1 MESVTFLFIHYFTLF
16 TGIFVLRPIIDW
28 VSLLSSLTHFS
39 IDTAPI
45 VNETELVL
53 LLKQCKSLTNLAIV
67 NAREVLISGGFLSSD
82 IDRKDI
88 RESLVHV
95 TSLNLSS
102 NSPYLSD
109 LLFNRIL
116 ECIPN
121 VQNLTLANINIL
133 SHSGIYKKY
142 YPESVKH
149 FNSPSV
155 LTLRNIV
162 RFVSERR
169 LYLKSLNF
177 YNSNISSVGFQEIG
191 GMDGLDLKSINVGK
205 CLDIGQEAIL
215 QFCQRQQNLVDIN
228 IDYCRKILM
237 DNPAT
242 CLSLFGT
249 WSKSLRHLSMK
260 GLSAPREMKNCFQ
273 QLDRL
278 KSLTVAECDIPSTHI
293 LEGLQYNVQHLSF
306 LNMNSLA
313 ISCPQSLVDLAPSL
327 SSLSHIE
334 LRNEHA
340 GVTDHVLQAII
351 KSCKNLS
358 VLILSNCTQ
367 LTDCGFIG
375 ISSED
380 TKAMSNTSVNFQ
392 RNEDATCNRIF
403 LGSKA
408 EGNTR
413 WCALCQIFK

>member
-1 MESVTFLFIHYFTLF
+1 MFIHYFILF

-67 NAREVLISGGFLSSD
+67 NAREVLISGGFLSCE

-169 LYLKSLNF
+169 FYLKSLNF

-191 GMDGLDLKSINVGK
+191 GMDGLNLKSINIGK
-205 CLDIGQEAIL
+205 CLDISQEAIL
-215 QFCQRQQNLVDIN
+215 QFCQRQLNLVDIN

-237 DNPAT
+237 DNPAIG
-242 CLSLFGT
+242 LSLFET

-260 GLSAPREMKNCFQ
+260 GLSAPRGMNDCFQ

-278 KSLTVAECDIPSTHI
+278 RSLTVAECDIPSRHI
-293 LEGLQYNVQHLSF
+293 LQGLQYNVQHLSF
-306 LNMNSLA
+306 LNMNSLG
-313 ISCPQSLVDLAPSL
+313 ISCPQSLVDLVPSL

-358 VLILSNCTQ
+358 VLILNNCTQ

-380 TKAMSNTSVNFQ
+380 SKTMSSSVGFHG
-392 RNEDATCNRIF
+392 NEDATSNRIF

-408 EGNTR
+408 EGR
-413 WCALCQIFK
+413 YF

>member
-1 MESVTFLFIHYFTLF
+1 MTFLFIHYFTLF

-116 ECIPN
+116 DCIPN

-215 QFCQRQQNLVDIN
+215 QFSQRQLNLVDIN
-228 IDYCRKILM
+228 
-237 DNPAT
+237 
-242 CLSLFGT
+242 
-249 WSKSLRHLSMK
+249 
-260 GLSAPREMKNCFQ
+260 
-273 QLDRL
+273 
-278 KSLTVAECDIPSTHI
+278 TV
-293 LEGLQYNVQHLSF
+293 
-306 LNMNSLA
+306 
-313 ISCPQSLVDLAPSL
+313 
-327 SSLSHIE
+327 
-334 LRNEHA
+334 
-340 GVTDHVLQAII
+340 
-351 KSCKNLS
+351 
-358 VLILSNCTQ
+358 
-367 LTDCGFIG
+367 
-375 ISSED
+375 
-380 TKAMSNTSVNFQ
+380 
-392 RNEDATCNRIF
+392 
-403 LGSKA
+403 
-408 EGNTR
+408 
-413 WCALCQIFK
+413 